1 MLQKPLAVL
10 ALALAVAGSA
20 AAQNVALVNGKA
32 VPKSRVDLLILQ
44 ATRGGQQ
51 PVTPQLEQRMLE
63 EAVMREIYTQEAE
76 QRGIAASAAYRGQME
91 LARQTILIRELFADY
106 QKKNPISD
114 AQAKAEYDKFDR
126 QGAGI
131 EYRARHILVAKEVEA
146 KALLKQLTAGDKFEV
161 LAKKHSTD
169 KGSGAKGGD
178 LDFARADT
186 YGPEFGKAMIALKKG
201 KFTTAPVKSS
211 NGWHIIKLEDTR
223 ETQVASFDAVK
234 PRLVQRLAQQKLQAY
249 QDDLRKKAKTDYRF
263 SGQ

>member
-91 LARQTILIRELFADY
+91 LARQTILIRELFA
-106 QKKNPISD
+106 
-114 AQAKAEYDKFDR
+114 EDR
-126 QGAGI
+126 
-131 EYRARHILVAKEVEA
+131 
-146 KALLKQLTAGDKFEV
+146 
-161 LAKKHSTD
+161 
-169 KGSGAKGGD
+169 
-178 LDFARADT
+178 
-186 YGPEFGKAMIALKKG
+186 
-201 KFTTAPVKSS
+201 KS
-211 NGWHIIKLEDTR
+211 
-223 ETQVASFDAVK
+223 VV
-234 PRLVQRLAQQKLQAY
+234 
-249 QDDLRKKAKTDYRF
+249 
-263 SGQ
+263 